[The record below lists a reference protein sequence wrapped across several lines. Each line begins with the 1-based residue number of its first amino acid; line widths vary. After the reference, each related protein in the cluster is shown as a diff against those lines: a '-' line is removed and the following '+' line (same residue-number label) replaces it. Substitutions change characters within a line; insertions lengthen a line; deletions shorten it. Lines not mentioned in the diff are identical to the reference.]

1 MKEEQLHFLRS
12 CLNNGKGG
20 DHFSPTQIGKYKTMS
35 DWCVEYLAMDQDQ
48 RRKEKKKYK
57 VGFGSVVG
65 NVAQKMTSKYIFE
78 GPDKVAVKEQ
88 KIEEAFKQENE
99 TFISE
104 PFDQEDKE
112 IRMMLAEI
120 AMEQTKNAIR
130 AYREVFGH
138 QPTQSERYVHTS
150 PEGLFVDILGR
161 LDWESALSILELKSK
176 PPSVKWFEPKK
187 GDPGYRFYTQT
198 IPKDPSKNIDQV
210 AFYYAATK
218 KEPHICYVNEKE
230 YVIFD
235 SSHEM
240 LKPDYLEEVY
250 QQMLNKAFKI
260 QKLLILSNGDPKE
273 FASLTDMPDL
283 TNWMYQDASEEKKQ
297 LVKQLWMNQR

>member
-138 QPTQSERYVHTS
+138 QPTQSERYVHT
-150 PEGLFVDILGR
+150 
-161 LDWESALSILELKSK
+161 
-176 PPSVKWFEPKK
+176 
-187 GDPGYRFYTQT
+187 
-198 IPKDPSKNIDQV
+198 
-210 AFYYAATK
+210 
-218 KEPHICYVNEKE
+218 
-230 YVIFD
+230 
-235 SSHEM
+235 
-240 LKPDYLEEVY
+240 
-250 QQMLNKAFKI
+250 
-260 QKLLILSNGDPKE
+260 
-273 FASLTDMPDL
+273 
-283 TNWMYQDASEEKKQ
+283 
-297 LVKQLWMNQR
+297 